1 VAEATDS
8 ELVGQT
14 RGGDREA
21 YGELVARYQGHVY
34 GLAYSLMDNWAEAQ
48 DIAQEAFIRAY
59 VNLDQLREPER
70 FAAWLRRVTFSVA
83 MNWMKARRPDLFVQ
97 LDGRVDLDSLEIPD
111 FRPGPPEVVERRELA
126 EAVLRAVGTL
136 PAKYRVPLTMF
147 HLDGLSYQKVADFLD
162 VPVGTAKSLIHRART
177 KLRDALAAYA
187 TEEVTPMVQEVF
199 NEHKL
204 PAEFAR
210 RVLDGVP
217 TLGWG
222 TGRECTFAGALEAAL
237 TTTDH
242 PYTYTD
248 LLGFT
253 GLAFRT
259 RWFCGNDDQRWCPSC
274 AVGEMEEEIAA
285 VGTTTGWP
293 LRLHFV
299 QGEDAASVEQTTAGI
314 VESINGGRAVLAYE
328 PRGNM
333 DVVYGYEEGGK
344 LLLLRDYFKGEEPLQ
359 LPPSKLGFL
368 MLFIGDWKEPMSRRD
383 AVVASLKTAVHNWKR
398 ERGHAGPGEYW
409 YGKAALEHWSAD
421 IGEEE
426 LSQGERELLRSVG
439 WWNFT
444 TMHDARKAAVTYLTE
459 SADVLGG
466 EAGEALRRAAERY
479 GEEVKLLDGAAAEP
493 HVFDESV
500 EEWTAEVRRRER
512 ETLGRAAEL
521 EENAIA
527 EIEEAVVA
535 AGEGDSPSR

>member
-1 VAEATDS
+1 VAEVTDG

-34 GLAYSLMDNWAEAQ
+34 GLAYSLVDNWVEAQ

-70 FAAWLRRVTFSVA
+70 FAAWLRRVAFSVG

-97 LDGRVDLDSLEIPD
+97 LDGRVDLDTLEIPD

-126 EAVLRAVGTL
+126 GAVLRAVGTL
-136 PAKYRVPLTMF
+136 PPKYRVPLTMF

-162 VPVGTAKSLIHRART
+162 IPVGTAKSLIHRARA
-177 KLRDALAAYA
+177 KLKAALAAYA
-187 TEEVTPMVQEVF
+187 EEVSPMVQEVF
-199 NEHKL
+199 DEHKL

-210 RVLDGVP
+210 RVLENVP
-217 TLGWG
+217 TLAWG

-237 TTTDH
+237 ATTDH

-248 LLGFT
+248 LLGLT

-259 RWFCGNDDQRWCPSC
+259 RWFCGNDDQRWCGSC
-274 AVGEMEEEIAA
+274 AVGEMEEEFAA
-285 VGTTTGWP
+285 VEKMTGWP

-299 QGEDAASVEQTTAGI
+299 RGDDAANVEETTAGI

-328 PRGNM
+328 PRLNM

-344 LLLLRDYFKGEEPLQ
+344 VLLLRDYFQGEEPLR

-368 MLFIGDWKEPMSRRD
+368 MLFIGDWGESMSRREV
-383 AVVASLKTAVHNWKR
+383 VVASLKTAVHNWER
-398 ERGHAGPGEYW
+398 ERGHAGPGDYW
-409 YGKAALEHWSAD
+409 YGKTALERWSAD
-421 IGEEE
+421 IGEGEE
-426 LSQGERELLRSVG
+426 LSQEERELLRSVG
-439 WWNFT
+439 SWNFT
-444 TMHDARKAAVTYLTE
+444 TMHDARKTAAAYLTE

-466 EAGEALRRAAERY
+466 EAGKALRGAAECY
-479 GEEVKLLDGAAAEP
+479 GEEVKLLDSAAEEP
-493 HVFDESV
+493 HVFEGSV
-500 EEWTAEVRRRER
+500 AEWTAEVRRRER
-512 ETLGRAAEL
+512 EVLGRAAEL
-521 EENAIA
+521 EGEAIGG
-527 EIEEAVVA
+527 IEEALGA
-535 AGEGDSPSR
+535 AS